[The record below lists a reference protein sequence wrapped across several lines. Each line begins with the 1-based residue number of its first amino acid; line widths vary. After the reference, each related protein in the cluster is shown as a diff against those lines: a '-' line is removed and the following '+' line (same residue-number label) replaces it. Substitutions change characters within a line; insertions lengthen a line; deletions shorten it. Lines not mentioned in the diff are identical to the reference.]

1 MQNKNDYITML
12 GTGNAHA
19 TRCYNTCFT
28 LHGEKGVLLVDAGGG
43 NGILTQ
49 LEKAGIRPFLY
60 RLLGKKRLYKLIA
73 KGEYA
78 AAVGYEH
85 LIADFPD
92 VESVKND
99 EKRHGDI
106 VSGLID

>member
-12 GTGNAHA
+12 GTGNALA

-49 LEKAGIRPFLY
+49 M
-60 RLLGKKRLYKLIA
+60 
-73 KGEYA
+73 A
-78 AAVGYEH
+78 ASVLSGRRAVPLDLSE
-85 LIADFPD
+85 
-92 VESVKND
+92 
-99 EKRHGDI
+99 
-106 VSGLID
+106 VSYYS

>member
-1 MQNKNDYITML
+1 MAIKEYSKVNDYITIL

-49 LEKAGIRPFLY
+49 LEKAGIRRKDISDLFVTHAHTDQPKPLRTY
-60 RLLGKKRLYKLIA
+60 CPA
-73 KGEYA
+73 KDSWRRISA
-78 AAVGYEH
+78 ARIRAV
-85 LIADFPD
+85 
-92 VESVKND
+92 
-99 EKRHGDI
+99 RQR
-106 VSGLID
+106 

>member
-28 LHGEKGVLLVDAGGG
+28 LHGKESVLLVDAGGG

-49 LEKAGIRPFLY
+49 LEFSRCNVLTSIPRKNVSSDLPPSY
-60 RLLGKKRLYKLIA
+60 Q
-73 KGEYA
+73 
-78 AAVGYEH
+78 AVGIYDGGE
-85 LIADFPD
+85 DGF
-92 VESVKND
+92 
-99 EKRHGDI
+99 
-106 VSGLID
+106 